1 MAVKKKIVLDDKPTF
16 ELDNYDI
23 HKQLYAQMEPNQEK
37 IGRQLTSIGA
47 WFSAKYP
54 CKFWMCMCKEIS
66 WYTVF
71 HLKGMNYEKAK
82 EELRKTLEFRG
93 TIVDIEYVHAE
104 DAYECWIKNPEGEIE
119 MYYLFPYDWGVV
131 EID

>member
-23 HKQLYAQMEPNQEK
+23 HKQLYAQMEPNQERIDK
-37 IGRQLTSIGA
+37 QLTNIGA

-54 CKFWMCMCKEIS
+54 CKYFLCMCKEIS

-71 HLKGMNYEKAK
+71 YLKSMNYDKAVQ
-82 EELRKTLEFRG
+82 ELKKTLDFRG
-93 TIVDIEYVHAE
+93 TIVDIDYVHTE
-104 DAYECWIKNPEGEIE
+104 DAYECWIKNSEGEVE
-119 MYYLFPYDWGVV
+119 MYYLFPYDWGVI

>member
-23 HKQLYAQMEPNQEK
+23 HKQLYAQIEPNQERIDK
-37 IGRQLTSIGA
+37 QLTNIGA

-54 CKFWMCMCKEIS
+54 CKFFMCMCKEIN

-71 HLKGMNYEKAK
+71 HMKSMNYNKAK
-82 EELRKTLEFRG
+82 DEIEKTLRFRG
-93 TIVDIEYVHAE
+93 EIIDIEYVHAE
-104 DAYECWIKNPEGEIE
+104 DAYECWVKNSENEIE